1 LHSLCSEI
9 NVRHQISIPAM
20 AVALFMISRAPSAAL
35 STEDACA
42 VLSQAQVSAA
52 LGVPVDAGKQIGPSS
67 ALCGW
72 KKQPN
77 DRSHTGKRVML
88 SLYRT
93 LGKSS
98 PAERF
103 ENGKIPMQGI
113 TKTPVSGVGD
123 DAYYIDTP
131 GLGIGLNVKKGASFF
146 QVRVYGFPADQIR
159 AIEKTLAQEV
169 LGKL

>member
-1 LHSLCSEI
+1 LNSPCPEI
-9 NVRHQISIPAM
+9 NVRYQISISAM
-20 AVALFMISRAPSAAL
+20 AVVLFMISRAPSAA
-35 STEDACA
+35 SATDDACA
-42 VLSQAQVSAA
+42 LLSQAQVSAA

-72 KKQPN
+72 KQPN
-77 DRSHTGKRVML
+77 DPSHTGNRVLL
-88 SLYRT
+88 SIYRT
-93 LGKSS
+93 LGKIS
-98 PAERF
+98 PVERF

-113 TKTPVSGVGD
+113 TKTPISGVGD

-131 GLGIGLNVKKGASFF
+131 GMGMGLNVKKGASSF

-159 AIEKTLAQEV
+159 AIEKTLALEV

>member
-1 LHSLCSEI
+1 LHSPCSEI
-9 NVRHQISIPAM
+9 NVRYQTSIPAM
-20 AVALFMISRAPSAAL
+20 AAALFMIGRAPSAAPA
-35 STEDACA
+35 TDDACA
-42 VLSQAQVSAA
+42 LLSQAQVSAA
-52 LGVPVDAGKQIGPSS
+52 LSVSVDAGKQIGPSS

-72 KKQPN
+72 SQPN
-77 DRSHTGKRVML
+77 DPNHSGKRVML
-88 SLYRT
+88 AMYRT

-98 PAERF
+98 PVERF

-113 TKTPVSGVGD
+113 TKTPISGVGD

-131 GLGIGLNVKKGASFF
+131 GIGMGLNVKKGASAF
-146 QVRVYGFPADQIR
+146 QVRVYGFPVDQIR

>member
-1 LHSLCSEI
+1 M
-9 NVRHQISIPAM
+9 RHQTSISAM
-20 AVALFMISRAPSAAL
+20 AVALFMISRAPTAAA
-35 STEDACA
+35 STDDACA
-42 VLSQAQVSAA
+42 ILSQAQVSAA

-72 KKQPN
+72 SQPN
-77 DRSHTGKRVML
+77 DPNHSGKRVML
-88 SLYRT
+88 SIYRT

-98 PAERF
+98 PVERF

-113 TKTPVSGVGD
+113 TKTPISGVGD

-131 GLGIGLNVKKGASFF
+131 GIGMGLNVKKGASSF
-146 QVRVYGFPADQIR
+146 QVRVYGFPVDQIR

>member
-1 LHSLCSEI
+1 M
-9 NVRHQISIPAM
+9 RHQISISAM
-20 AVALFMISRAPSAAL
+20 TAVLFMISRAASAAPV
-35 STEDACA
+35 TEDACA
-42 VLSQAQVSAA
+42 LLSQAQVSAA
-52 LGVPVDAGKQIGPSS
+52 LGVPVDAGKQIGPSN

-72 KKQPN
+72 NQPN
-77 DRSHTGKRVML
+77 DPSHNGKRAML
-88 SLYRT
+88 ALYRT

-98 PAERF
+98 PVERF

-113 TKTPVSGVGD
+113 TKTPISGVGD

-131 GLGIGLNVKKGASFF
+131 GIGMGLNVKKGASSF

-159 AIEKTLAQEV
+159 AIEKALAQDV

>member
-1 LHSLCSEI
+1 
-9 NVRHQISIPAM
+9 VRHQISIPAM
-20 AVALFMISRAPSAAL
+20 AVALFMISRAASAAPA
-35 STEDACA
+35 TEDACA
-42 VLSQAQVSAA
+42 LLSQAQVSAA

-72 KKQPN
+72 KQPN
-77 DRSHTGKRVML
+77 DPSHTGNRAML
-88 SLYRT
+88 SLYRAM
-93 LGKSS
+93 GKIS

-113 TKTPVSGVGD
+113 TKTPISGVGD
-123 DAYYIDTP
+123 EAYYIDTP
-131 GLGIGLNVKKGASFF
+131 GLGMGLNVKKGASVF
-146 QVRVYGFPADQIR
+146 QVRVYGFPVDQVR